1 MLNSDITTNYFFGV
15 TELSETIEEGEPHY
29 PLKEHVSMDVHA
41 NQIGQWWKRLL
52 EALLS
57 ISSNKLKRAER
68 NKGSV
73 LGELNAWFYRT
84 FGALPYI
91 IIAWVIFVGFV
102 EPRFLS
108 GTNLFIVSRQCVYLV
123 IFVSAQMIVIL
134 CRGFDISIGSC
145 VGLISIITG
154 LIMVNMAPVVGDV
167 WAVVMGMLVGIGVG
181 TLVGATNGL
190 IVGIFRISPFIVTLA
205 MNVILI
211 NLSLTISRGQQ
222 IKGLP
227 DVFNEVFSLGRIGI
241 VSIPVLIAIAVVICM
256 YVVLYWTRLG
266 RRFYALGG
274 NPEAAYVSGIRF
286 GPYSFYAFTLCGL
299 LVGIGGV
306 LLTARALAGMP
317 LLGAGLGLESI
328 AAAVIGGISI
338 FGGKGHLVGAVFGAI
353 FFILLRN
360 GMDLMGVGSYP
371 QGIATGAILIMA
383 LIVDVYRRS

>member
-1 MLNSDITTNYFFGV
+1 
-15 TELSETIEEGEPHY
+15 
-29 PLKEHVSMDVHA
+29 
-41 NQIGQWWKRLL
+41 
-52 EALLS
+52 
-57 ISSNKLKRAER
+57 
-68 NKGSV
+68 
-73 LGELNAWFYRT
+73 
-84 FGALPYI
+84 
-91 IIAWVIFVGFV
+91 
-102 EPRFLS
+102 
-108 GTNLFIVSRQCVYLV
+108 
-123 IFVSAQMIVIL
+123 
-134 CRGFDISIGSC
+134 
-145 VGLISIITG
+145 
-154 LIMVNMAPVVGDV
+154 
-167 WAVVMGMLVGIGVG
+167 
-181 TLVGATNGL
+181 
-190 IVGIFRISPFIVTLA
+190 

-227 DVFNEVFSLGRIGI
+227 DVFNEVFSLGRIGR

-299 LVGIGGV
+299 LVGVGGV

-383 LIVDVYRRS
+383 LIMDVYRRS